1 VRELQRLLIK
11 SARTPTTDDEVL
23 FDLVAPG
30 ADAEL
35 SVMKEVYRAGLVEA
49 VRATIAT
56 APARDRTLLRYHVV
70 DGLSIDEIGKLYG
83 VNRSTAWRWLVA
95 AREAILV
102 RTREELTRRLAI
114 APDEVDSVIRLARSR
129 LDMSF
134 ESLLTP

>member
-1 VRELQRLLIK
+1 MRELQRLLIK